1 MTSYIIATIVAALT
15 YGLLAV
21 VFPNA
26 FISGSFTILTA
37 LGWIIIIMVW
47 SFILYLLKR
56 REEKK
61 SQEISQDKKALPK
74 TKKNKKK

>member
-1 MTSYIIATIVAALT
+1 MTNYIIATIVAALT

-47 SFILYLLKR
+47 SFVLYLLKR
-56 REEKK
+56 RKEKK
-61 SQEISQDKKALPK
+61 RQEISQDKKALPK